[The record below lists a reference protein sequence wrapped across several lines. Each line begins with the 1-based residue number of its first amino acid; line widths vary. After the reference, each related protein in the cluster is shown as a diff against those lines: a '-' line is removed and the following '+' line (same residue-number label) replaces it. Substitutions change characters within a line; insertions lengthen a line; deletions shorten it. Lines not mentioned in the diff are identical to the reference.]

1 MNSKTIFITGTG
13 TDIGKTIVTAGI
25 ASISISMGY
34 STATMK
40 PVQTG
45 SDDYQPDLEVIS
57 NIVPNLHKLPAE
69 LATPYSFK
77 LAASPHLASKEEG
90 VIIDPKLIIK
100 RYKKSLTH
108 KLDLLLLE
116 GAGGVYVPLTE
127 NYLMVDLIS
136 ELKPKVI
143 ITALA
148 GLGTINHTLLTV
160 EALKRAGIEIMGIV
174 INMFPEKPSLIEE
187 DNLKIIEQISQT
199 PILAVIKKL
208 NIDNN
213 NISNLIAE
221 EFDSQVKLKESIKDL
236 YSKGK

>member
-25 ASISISMGY
+25 ASISTSMGY

-45 SDDYQPDLEVIS
+45 SDDYKPDLEIIS
-57 NIVPNLHKLPAE
+57 NIVPNLYKLPAE
-69 LATPYSFK
+69 LATPYNFK

-90 VIIDPKLIIK
+90 IIIDPKLIIK
-100 RYKKSLTH
+100 RYNENLTH

-127 NYLMVDLIS
+127 NYLILDLIS

-143 ITALA
+143 ITSLA

-160 EALKRAGIEIMGIV
+160 EALKNAGVDIMGIV
-174 INMFPEKPSLIEE
+174 INMYPETPSLIEK
-187 DNLKIIEQISQT
+187 DNIKIIEQISQI

-208 NIDNN
+208 NTDN
-213 NISNLIAE
+213 NISNLIKK
-221 EFDSQVKLKESIKDL
+221 EFDSQEKLKRSIQDL
-236 YSKGK
+236 YSER